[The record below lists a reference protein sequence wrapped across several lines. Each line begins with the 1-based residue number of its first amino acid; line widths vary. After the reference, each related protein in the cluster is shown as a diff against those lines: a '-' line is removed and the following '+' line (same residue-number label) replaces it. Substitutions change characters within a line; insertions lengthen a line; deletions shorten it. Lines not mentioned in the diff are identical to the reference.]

1 MCSDKSYE
9 ESAYCKFNYHYQP
22 IPVSSNVEYVM
33 LITYVLY
40 QKSCAILLL
49 PQSGTIFPELLLSLL
64 ALGSRKTLLVSYAK

>member
-33 LITYVLY
+33 LITYVVSIRKVSY
-40 QKSCAILLL
+40 YVFDSD
-49 PQSGTIFPELLLSLL
+49 LLSSVQISLSFL
-64 ALGSRKTLLVSYAK
+64 FCRIR

>member
-33 LITYVLY
+33 LITYVVSIRKVSSY
-40 QKSCAILLL
+40 ILN
-49 PQSGTIFPELLLSLL
+49 S
-64 ALGSRKTLLVSYAK
+64 ATL

>member
-33 LITYVLY
+33 LITYVVSIR
-40 QKSCAILLL
+40 KVILLL

>member
-33 LITYVLY
+33 LITYVVSIRKVSSYIRKVAPFCFFRNLVP
-40 QKSCAILLL
+40 SF
-49 PQSGTIFPELLLSLL
+49 QSYF
-64 ALGSRKTLLVSYAK
+64 

>member
-33 LITYVLY
+33 LITYVVSIR
-40 QKSCAILLL
+40 KISRCF
-49 PQSGTIFPELLLSLL
+49 FPF
-64 ALGSRKTLLVSYAK
+64 LGIIIAVSSTNARMI

>member
-33 LITYVLY
+33 LITYVIGIREVCY
-40 QKSCAILLL
+40 YSPKTIL
-49 PQSGTIFPELLLSLL
+49 S
-64 ALGSRKTLLVSYAK
+64 